1 MAIINEVDIAGA
13 VGEMQAQP
21 RMFAHDAVSLTIPT
35 GAGVYVDVFDV
46 ASTVT
51 PPTPADGDE
60 VRVLQRG
67 ACLYVGGLGD
77 VVVEM
82 ESGTKVTFANVAA
95 GSFLPIQVT
104 KVYSDTDGTTATD
117 ILALF

>member
-1 MAIINEVDIAGA
+1 MYYNQQQSPQRPPLLIKNQAIPHQQNE
-13 VGEMQAQP
+13 MPQN
-21 RMFAHDAVSLTIPT
+21 
-35 GAGVYVDVFDV
+35 
-46 ASTVT
+46 
-51 PPTPADGDE
+51 E

-67 ACLYVGGLGD
+67 ACLYVGGEGD

-82 ESGTKVTFANVAA
+82 ESGSKVKFAGVAA

-104 KVYSDTDGTTATD
+104 KVYSKADGTTASN